1 MSDLTPAAGKA
12 FLVGVSISDPSPDEL
27 IRLGLSDLHVRHAF
41 MEVVRHVLARGG
53 SIAYG
58 GDLRAA
64 GYTEALF
71 DLVRTYERKDFAGPD
86 RVHSYLA
93 WPIWLDVTPAQRAD
107 LANIATIKEVP
118 RPDGAPDLLPLIG
131 DRKPEDLL
139 WNSLAL
145 TSMREAMTSAIRARV
160 VLGGR
165 VSGQQG
171 LLPGVLEEAALA
183 VRTSVPLY
191 LAGGFGGCAQIL
203 AGAVSG
209 SAPSEL
215 TLDYQLRHTPRYQ
228 ELFNVASSSGVAPV
242 FDELLGS
249 FIAAGVEGLNNGLN
263 VADNQRLFVTDD
275 VDEVVALVLRGLR
288 QVTDVA

>member
-1 MSDLTPAAGKA
+1 MSNLTTAAGKN
-12 FLVGVSISDPSPDEL
+12 FLVGVSISDPSADEL

-41 MEVVRHVLARGG
+41 IEVVRHVLARGG

-58 GDLRAA
+58 GNLRNA

-107 LANIATIKEVP
+107 SANVATIREVP
-118 RPDGAPDLLPLIG
+118 RPDAAPEALPPIG
-131 DRKPEDLL
+131 DRQPQDLL

-145 TSMREAMTSAIRARV
+145 TEMREAVTSAIQARV

-165 VSGQQG
+165 NSGQQG
-171 LLPGVLEEAALA
+171 LFPGVLEEAALA
-183 VRTSVPLY
+183 LRTGVPLY

-203 AGAVSG
+203 AAAVGG
-209 SAPSEL
+209 SAPTEL

-228 ELFNVASSSGVAPV
+228 ELFDAASSAGVAPV
-242 FDELLGS
+242 FEEVVGS
-249 FIAAGVEGLNNGLN
+249 FTGAGVEGLNNGLD
-263 VADNQRLFVTDD
+263 VADNGRLFVTDD

-288 QVTDVA
+288 QVTEVA